1 MYSIP
6 LIITSKSEPPVKYH
20 LIPIR
25 MAIIKNT
32 KENKM
37 RLYGKKQTLSPVG
50 NINWSNHH
58 REQCGGSL
66 KN

>member
-25 MAIIKNT
+25 MAIIKKT

-37 RLYGKKQTLSPVG
+37 RLYGNKQTNLELCWEYKLV
-50 NINWSNHH
+50 
-58 REQCGGSL
+58 
-66 KN
+66 